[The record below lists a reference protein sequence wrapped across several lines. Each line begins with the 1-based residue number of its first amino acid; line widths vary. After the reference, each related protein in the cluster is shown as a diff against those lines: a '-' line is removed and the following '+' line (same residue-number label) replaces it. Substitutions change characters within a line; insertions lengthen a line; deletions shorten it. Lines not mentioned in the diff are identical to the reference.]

1 MAITFALHAFHT
13 HVHDSHSFAHSLAHY
28 LRPSTVN
35 ANQNGTSLLRTAHFN
50 FNHQTITD
58 LSPKGRDRLE
68 TLPWVRSHLGRI
80 NIIQGPSST
89 QIGYTHFRRGW
100 KRDGPVLITYR
111 IVCSTHTYDRYIL
124 YIRQRFMGNT
134 QLTNV
139 CLKII
144 FSMGKLET
152 RRSSKFN

>member
-13 HVHDSHSFAHSLAHY
+13 HTRYTHTHTHTHIHTHSLIHLHIISGRRQSMQIRMVHRCV
-28 LRPSTVN
+28 LRISI
-35 ANQNGTSLLRTAHFN
+35 QS
-50 FNHQTITD
+50 QTD
-58 LSPKGRDRLE
+58 LSPKGLRQRLIDSDRLE

-80 NIIQGPSST
+80 IIQGPSST
-89 QIGYTHFRRGW
+89 NRLYSFQTWMETWWPRVDYI
-100 KRDGPVLITYR
+100 
-111 IVCSTHTYDRYIL
+111 CSTHTYTYL
-124 YIRQRFMGNT
+124 GNT